1 MHTRVHSHKACMRMC
16 TYFAHMYMCRVK
28 RIKLARMCPCVGGDD
43 QVSSVSLELG
53 LETDLL
59 GYHAMLPN
67 LLNLGIKTG
76 QKSGK

>member
-1 MHTRVHSHKACMRMC
+1 
-16 TYFAHMYMCRVK
+16 
-28 RIKLARMCPCVGGDD
+28 MCPCVGGDD
-43 QVSSVSLELG
+43 QISSVSLELE

-59 GYHAMLPN
+59 GYHAMLLD